1 MPAPATT
8 AGSSAIPASA
18 TVGALADPLST
29 FHGDHK
35 PVGLRDFIRLGVR
48 GQPQRLIQVVR
59 RTAGRSRKCG
69 EVDDPAVTAA
79 ETPTSA
85 TGGQQRY
92 SEVGGN

>member
-1 MPAPATT
+1 
-8 AGSSAIPASA
+8 
-18 TVGALADPLST
+18 
-29 FHGDHK
+29 
-35 PVGLRDFIRLGVR
+35 
-48 GQPQRLIQVVR
+48 VVR

-85 TGGQQRY
+85 RGGQQRY

>member
-1 MPAPATT
+1 MASRCQCAVRLARLAFLQGNLASCLNCSLRGRPA
-8 AGSSAIPASA
+8 G
-18 TVGALADPLST
+18 L
-29 FHGDHK
+29 H
-35 PVGLRDFIRLGVR
+35 PVGCAR
-48 GQPQRLIQVVR
+48 PTQRLIQVVR

-69 EVDDPAVTAA
+69 EADDPAVTAA

>member
-1 MPAPATT
+1 MFVGRRCAGGLFPMAGRPA
-8 AGSSAIPASA
+8 G
-18 TVGALADPLST
+18 L
-29 FHGDHK
+29 H
-35 PVGLRDFIRLGVR
+35 PVGCAR
-48 GQPQRLIQVVR
+48 PTQRLIQMVR